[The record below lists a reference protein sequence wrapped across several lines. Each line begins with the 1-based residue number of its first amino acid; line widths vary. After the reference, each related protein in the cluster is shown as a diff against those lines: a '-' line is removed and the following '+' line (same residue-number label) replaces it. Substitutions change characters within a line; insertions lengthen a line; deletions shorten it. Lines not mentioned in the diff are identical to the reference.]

1 MGNQHGQKLKRYS
14 RIHIRWM
21 SEVDSVGSV
30 NADISNLLS
39 VVLKWRYQRTVI
51 WSKVRSKL
59 IETASAAM
67 KKERTHVSRLLVR
80 IGNVYGVIVRKISPA
95 LKLSFLRTVICRRLG
110 LVGSAAGTVA
120 EVFCYQRVVV
130 SRLLC
135 LKMPI

>member
-1 MGNQHGQKLKRYS
+1 
-14 RIHIRWM
+14 
-21 SEVDSVGSV
+21 
-30 NADISNLLS
+30 
-39 VVLKWRYQRTVI
+39 
-51 WSKVRSKL
+51 
-59 IETASAAM
+59 M
-67 KKERTHVSRLLVR
+67 KKERTHVSRLLSQKMLTTLTLTVVR